1 MTSEVPGNIDR
12 LAVRGA
18 EDEFVLAREFNTPK
32 PLMVDAADVVEGDDA
47 GTSVGKGDLDTVRKD
62 ARGVYEPVGN
72 PINDS
77 LLPSR
82 GLFGEAIDGQG
93 IGRFALC
100 RALDASC
107 DLLGEDFVSAGVT
120 DEGGDIFDHEEAVTP
135 AGAEHDRFVLVNP
148 FVA

>member
-1 MTSEVPGNIDR
+1 M
-12 LAVRGA
+12 
-18 EDEFVLAREFNTPK
+18 LAREFNVCESLP
-32 PLMVDAADVVEGDDA
+32 VDSLDVGEGDDA
-47 GTSVGKGDLDTVRKD
+47 GASVGKGDLDSVRKD
-62 ARGVYEPVGN
+62 ARRVYEPVGN

-100 RALDASC
+100 RTLDASGGF
-107 DLLGEDFVSAGVT
+107 LGENLVAAGVT
-120 DEGGDIFDHEEAVTP
+120 DEGGDIFDHKEAVTP
-135 AGAEHDRFVLVNP
+135 AGAEHDRFVLVDP